1 MEVFLDQMEPLRRCT
16 EEAAMGPALG
26 KRTHQRPAWRALSPQ
41 AAKTES
47 GIALSCQVVAGQLLG
62 DLDGVERRALAQI
75 V

>member
-1 MEVFLDQMEPLRRCT
+1 
-16 EEAAMGPALG
+16 MGPALG
-26 KRTHQRPAWRALSPQ
+26 ERTHQRPAWRALSPQ
-41 AAKTES
+41 AAETES